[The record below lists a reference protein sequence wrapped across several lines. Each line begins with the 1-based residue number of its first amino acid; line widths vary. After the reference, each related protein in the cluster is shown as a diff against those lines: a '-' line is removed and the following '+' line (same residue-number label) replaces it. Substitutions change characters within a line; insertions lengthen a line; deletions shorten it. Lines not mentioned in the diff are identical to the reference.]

1 MRRNSAIAKA
11 AQVPQVP
18 RGWIILGAALI
29 SWMLVAVLM
38 TSMSQLFSFVSA
50 AV

>member
-1 MRRNSAIAKA
+1 MRRNNAIAKA

-18 RGWIILGAALI
+18 RAWIILGAALI

-38 TSMSQLFSFVSA
+38 TSMTQLFSFVST